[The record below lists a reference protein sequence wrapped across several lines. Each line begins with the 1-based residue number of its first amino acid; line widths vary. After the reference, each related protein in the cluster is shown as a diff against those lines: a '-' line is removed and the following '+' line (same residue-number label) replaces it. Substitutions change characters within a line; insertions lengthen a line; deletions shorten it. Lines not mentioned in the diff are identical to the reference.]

1 MTMRFQQV
9 DVSMTSN
16 HLELSD
22 KFMQVVSGGK
32 YNLHNRARRI
42 TNFRVLKWNYY
53 DTTF

>member
-22 KFMQVVSGGK
+22 KFMQVVSGA
-32 YNLHNRARRI
+32 NIICIIELAE
-42 TNFRVLKWNYY
+42 
-53 DTTF
+53 